1 MRFLLCGINAKYIH
15 SNLAIFSLKAYA
27 DRKKIP
33 EAEIILKEYTINN
46 YVEDILQDLYEEK
59 ADVVIFSC
67 YIWNISF
74 VRELAAELKK
84 VSPDVKIWAG
94 GPEVSYAANKFLM
107 ENPAFDLIMQGE
119 GEEVF
124 SELIRLTVEKKCR
137 IKDVYKQSESK
148 KVLSWIV
155 EKRYSIERKQ
165 AVKEEKDIE
174 DKYFAGEDN
183 VYPTNYIDMSK
194 LQKLQGI
201 AVRDF
206 SGEVALGNAESNIGN
221 KTKII
226 NTGFAT
232 LMDMDTIPFVY
243 EDFHLFEHKILYY
256 ETSRG
261 CPFCCSYCLSSVDK
275 TVRFRSLPIV
285 KKELDAFLEAK
296 VPQVKFVDRTF
307 NCKHDHAMAIWNY
320 IKEHDNGITNFH
332 FEVAADLL
340 NEEEMELIKTMR
352 TGLIQLEIGVQ
363 STNLDTI
370 REIHRT
376 MKFEQVA
383 EVVRRINSYGN
394 VHQHL
399 DLIAGL
405 PYEDYESFGKSF
417 DDVYALEPEQLQLGF
432 LKVLKGSYMEEKRD
446 DYGLVYK
453 GMPPYEVLYTK
464 WLPYEDTLRLKGIEE
479 MVETYYNSRQF
490 CYTLPYLIRH
500 FKRPFT
506 LFEKLAEY
514 YEENGLDTLSHARTA
529 RYEILYDFARF
540 YDAERCEAYKQLLT
554 LDFYLRENAKS
565 RPLFAGDERISKEE
579 FRLFYD
585 REDEERR
592 YLENYENMEKRQL
605 RKMTHIERFS
615 YDVLGDMKEEECVL
629 LFDYQNRNPL
639 DHQAKVFCVT
649 EEIRELCKQ

>member
-1 MRFLLCGINAKYIH
+1 MKILLAACNAKYIH
-15 SNLAIFSLKAYA
+15 SNLAVYDLRAYA
-27 DRKKIP
+27 SAYQ
-33 EAEIILKEYTINN
+33 EHILLGEYTINQTKD
-46 YVEDILQDLYEEK
+46 EILKDIYLSG
-59 ADVVIFSC
+59 ADVVCFSC

-74 VRELAAELKK
+74 VRDLLEDLHKIL
-84 VSPDVKIWAG
+84 PDVKFWTG
-94 GPEVSYAANKFLM
+94 GPEVSFDAEAFLRRTPQVTGVM
-107 ENPAFDLIMQGE
+107 VGE
-119 GEEVF
+119 GEKTFLELVRYYVDGVGTL
-124 SELIRLTVEKKCR
+124 SEI
-137 IKDVYKQSESK
+137 
-148 KVLSWIV
+148 
-155 EKRYSIERKQ
+155 
-165 AVKEEKDIE
+165 
-174 DKYFAGEDN
+174 
-183 VYPTNYIDMSK
+183 P
-194 LQKLQGI
+194 GI
-201 AVRDF
+201 AYRE
-206 SGEVALGNAESNIGN
+206 GEEIHHNGWRELTDLSE
-221 KTKII
+221 
-226 NTGFAT
+226 
-232 LMDMDTIPFVY
+232 IPFVY
-243 EDFHLFEHKILYY
+243 EHLEDFENKIIYY
-256 ETSRG
+256 ESSRG
-261 CPFCCSYCLSSVDK
+261 CPFSCSYCLSSIDK
-275 TVRFRSLPIV
+275 CLRFRDLELV
-285 KKELDAFLEAK
+285 KKELQFFIDHK

-307 NCKHDHAMAIWNY
+307 NCKHDHAMTVWRY

-352 TGLIQLEIGVQ
+352 PGLIQLEIGVQ

-432 LKVLKGSYMEEKRD
+432 LKVLKGSYMEEKKD